1 MKVGLVGGTGI
12 RGGRD
17 RLGTR
22 LRAIQDGYGEVSNP
36 GDAPFW
42 TTFRGGGTSRST
54 VAPDGKV
61 EGEDSWHV
69 GPGRSVVGR
78 GEEGVV
84 EGKGSW
90 KGETDLGKERGTG
103 LAKTEQGPYMWE
115 MESWSV
121 PQKKQAGTSS
131 RATCSGVASFQGWVE
146 RCG

>member
-69 GPGRSVVGR
+69 GPGWGVVGR

-103 LAKTEQGPYMWE
+103 LANDGTRAVYVGDGVLVSSAKE
-115 MESWSV
+115 
-121 PQKKQAGTSS
+121 AGWNVIEGDLVLVSHPS
-131 RATCSGVASFQGWVE
+131 KGG
-146 RCG
+146 